1 MVRVLRVLVAA
12 PYPVTRAGLRGLLA
26 EETDL
31 EVAGGAAD
39 PSELVARSE
48 ELAPDAV
55 LLDAGDDPDPW
66 LEDVWRLAG
75 GGTLPPVVLLA
86 GAVDA
91 AGEVLRAGLAGLLLR
106 DATPA
111 EIEAALH
118 AAAAGLVV
126 LDRRAVGVL
135 ATEAPARPA
144 PGPDSD
150 AEPLTPREREVLQL
164 IAEGLPNKAIAGALG
179 ISEHTVKFHVGAIL
193 DKLGA
198 ASRAEA
204 LARAAR
210 AGLIVL

>member
-12 PYPVTRAGLRGLLA
+12 PYPVARAGLRSLLA
-26 EETDL
+26 DETDL
-31 EVAGGAAD
+31 QVAGGAAD
-39 PSELVARSE
+39 PGELVAQSE
-48 ELAPDAV
+48 TLAPDAV

-66 LEDVWRLAG
+66 LEDLWRLAAN
-75 GGTLPPVVLLA
+75 GTLPPVVLLA

-91 AGEVLRAGLAGLLLR
+91 AGEALRAGLAGLLLR

-111 EIEAALH
+111 EIEAAVH

-126 LDRRAVGVL
+126 LDRRAAGVL
-135 ATEAPARPA
+135 AVESPARPA
-144 PGPDSD
+144 PSPSEDTE
-150 AEPLTPREREVLQL
+150 ALTHRELEVLQL
-164 IAEGLPNKAIAGALG
+164 IAQGLPNKAIAGELG
-179 ISEHTVKFHVGAIL
+179 ISEHTVKFHVGSIL

-198 ASRAEA
+198 SSRAAA